1 MFHIRIFFIF
11 LFLFTL
17 NCSPNKVS
25 NNHGYTSLQD
35 KFDKISIN
43 KTNKNDI
50 LNIIGPPSSIS
61 NFNNDK
67 WFYIERKITNTS
79 ILTFGKKKLTENNVL
94 VLELNQA
101 GLLTKKRIIDI
112 NNMNELEFAKNTTS
126 SQLKGK
132 SFLFNFMSSV
142 RQKINDPIKK
152 AITKKD

>member
-1 MFHIRIFFIF
+1 M
-11 LFLFTL
+11 
-17 NCSPNKVS
+17 
-25 NNHGYTSLQD
+25 
-35 KFDKISIN
+35 SI
-43 KTNKNDI
+43 
-50 LNIIGPPSSIS
+50 LGPPSSVS
-61 NFNNDK
+61 QFNNNK